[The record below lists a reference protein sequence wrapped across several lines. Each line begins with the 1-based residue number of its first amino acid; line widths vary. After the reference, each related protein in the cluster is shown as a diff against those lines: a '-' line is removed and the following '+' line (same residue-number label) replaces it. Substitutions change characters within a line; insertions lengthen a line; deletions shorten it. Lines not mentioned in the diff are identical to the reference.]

1 MAKRKDP
8 LARHGYHHGNLK
20 EALVEAAR
28 QLIAERG
35 PAGFTLVEA
44 ARRAGVS
51 AAAPYRH
58 FKDRAALIAEV
69 AARGFKEFAAR
80 LQQAW
85 SASEGAAEARFAR
98 MGDAY
103 LAFAR
108 EQPGFYAAMFAAGGP
123 PPDGSGDS
131 AFAALQ
137 RALASVAPE
146 GGRSPD
152 SRRLALQVW
161 ALSHG
166 LAMLSGGG
174 MLPSGDAQLEP
185 QALLRSG
192 VAALLGRSQGARPRP
207 GAAHAPFK
215 SPPRATP

>member
-8 LARHGYHHGNLK
+8 LARQGYHHGNLR

-28 QLIAERG
+28 TLIAERG

-69 AARGFKEFAAR
+69 AQRGFKEFAAR

-85 SASEGAAEARFAR
+85 SASDGPADARFAQ

-108 EQPGFYAAMFAAGGP
+108 EQPGFYAAMFAAGGHTTA
-123 PPDGSGDS
+123 PPDGSGNT
-131 AFAALQ
+131 AFGALQ
-137 RALASVAPE
+137 RALGGVAPE
-146 GGRSPD
+146 AAGGPD
-152 SRRLALQVW
+152 GRRLALQVW

-166 LAMLSGGG
+166 IATLSGGG
-174 MLPSGDAQLEP
+174 LLPRGAPELQP
-185 QALLRSG
+185 QALLRTG
-192 VAALLGRSQGARPRP
+192 VAALLGRSEESTQSATAPLKARRR
-207 GAAHAPFK
+207 AAP
-215 SPPRATP
+215 